1 MHTGDVLDLA
11 GDTASD
17 IEFGAD
23 SNACL
28 ADLAIVVSPT
38 CIDSSAACADFAT
51 EHIGEL
57 MEHLEILLAAHA
69 IATAYDNGA
78 TLEIYLRL
86 LDVTVDHLYDIIE
99 GRSIV
104 ISLEVDYYAL
114 VVGVVDFLLHDAFA
128 DSSHLGAALGVD
140 DSSDDVTAESGADL
154 EEEILIDFAGASIG
168 MVADLELC
176 AVGSQTAMESGRDA
190 WAEVTADRSSTHESD
205 AWFLL
210 LEEIDKERAVG
221 ERSIGIKARILH
233 LIESINA
240 VWEHLI
246 FDTGEIV
253 AGYDSFELDT
263 EFIGELA
270 TLGEEFKAHIS
281 HLTILKFA
289 IND

>member
-1 MHTGDVLDLA
+1 MLDLT

-17 IEFGAD
+17 IEFGAN
-23 SNACL
+23 SYACL
-28 ADLAIVVSPT
+28 SDLAIVVSPT
-38 CIDSSAACADFAT
+38 CIDSSAACADFSA
-51 EHIGEL
+51 EHISQV
-57 MEHLEILLAAHA
+57 MEHLEILLATHA
-69 IATAYDNGA
+69 ITAAHDNGA
-78 TLEIYLRL
+78 TLEVDLRL
-86 LDVTVDHLYDIIE
+86 LDITIDDLNDIIE
-99 GRSIV
+99 GRGII
-104 ISLEVDYYAL
+104 ISLEVNYNAL

-128 DSSHLGAALGVD
+128 DSSHLRSALGVD
-140 DSSDDVTAESGADL
+140 DSSDDVTAESGANL
-154 EEEILIDFAGASIG
+154 EEEILIDFAGASVG

-190 WAEVTADRSSTHESD
+190 WAEVTAYRSSAHESD

-240 VWEHLI
+240 VWEHFI

-253 AGYDSFELDT
+253 AGYDSFELDA

-270 TLGEEFKAHIS
+270 TLGEEFEAHIS